1 MTDWTALAA
10 ARKLDIPADDVAKI
24 APVLDALE
32 EQLRP
37 LVRELPSAYGE
48 WE

>member
-10 ARKLDIPADDVAKI
+10 ARKLDIPLDDIAKI
-24 APVLDALE
+24 ALILDALE
-32 EQLRP
+32 KAFRP
-37 LVRELPSAYGE
+37 LTKELPRAYGE